1 MSEKDLNSQF
11 PSPRNPLDKALEC
24 LDQNLVK
31 SESFTGNDLYTK
43 TLTAYA
49 FALEDK
55 MKESGE
61 LLDKLLD
68 VANDQESGK
77 LSWRTDPDV
86 ALGYT
91 SQGIE
96 IGAYNVLTLIKHNRL
111 SEALMVIK
119 WLATQRNSYG
129 GFKSTQDTM
138 IALQALAEYSVKVS
152 EEDTDLT
159 IDFTHDTDNVNFEVT
174 EDDKLLL
181 QMEKLTLD
189 ASKSNPVSVDVNGP
203 GCFMVQ
209 SILRYNVKTSPD
221 QTSFDF
227 TLNQEDEKIKF
238 CASYTGTKA
247 KTNMVVIEI
256 ELLSGFE
263 PTKMA
268 LQTLRSTPQIKKVE
282 YDEKE

>member
-77 LSWRTDPDV
+77 LSWRTNPDV

-91 SQGIE
+91 SQDIE
-96 IGAYNVLTLIKHNRL
+96 IGAYNVLTLIKQNRL
-111 SEALMVIK
+111 SEALKVIK

-138 IALQALAEYSVKVS
+138 IALQALAEYSLKIT
-152 EEDTDLT
+152 EDETDLE
-159 IDFTHDTDNVNFEVT
+159 IEFEHDGKEIEFEVT
-174 EDDKLLL
+174 EDNKLLL
-181 QMEKLTLD
+181 QMQKL
-189 ASKSNPVSVDVNGP
+189 
-203 GCFMVQ
+203 
-209 SILRYNVKTSPD
+209 
-221 QTSFDF
+221 
-227 TLNQEDEKIKF
+227 
-238 CASYTGTKA
+238 
-247 KTNMVVIEI
+247 
-256 ELLSGFE
+256 
-263 PTKMA
+263 
-268 LQTLRSTPQIKKVE
+268 
-282 YDEKE
+282 